1 MSIFRRAI
9 IPAFHV
15 SASSRARAAFTL
27 VELLTVIAIIG
38 VLAAIIIPV
47 VGSVRT
53 SAKRSL
59 CVSNLRQVGV
69 AILAFA
75 GDNQGRLP
83 RSSHGYGQEP
93 NSWINT
99 LRPYLGENDE
109 VRACPLDPRRDVI
122 IREKLSSFTLN
133 EWLLPPSSMFAP
145 ANSRFTRLNQIPR
158 PNQTYLAFL
167 NREEKTE
174 PDISDD
180 HTHGTT
186 WTTWSAVIGDIDPD
200 RFRSGSPRDPARRG
214 ASPYLHAD
222 AHVAVITADRLAAQL
237 AEAVSAGRALSQ
249 PH

>member
-1 MSIFRRAI
+1 
-9 IPAFHV
+9 
-15 SASSRARAAFTL
+15 
-27 VELLTVIAIIG
+27 
-38 VLAAIIIPV
+38 
-47 VGSVRT
+47 
-53 SAKRSL
+53 
-59 CVSNLRQVGV
+59 VGV